1 MDGRWG
7 CSAFMV
13 VAIAKLGCGLVSSSA
28 NISILV
34 QAVSKSILA
43 DS

>member
-1 MDGRWG
+1 MDGGWG
-7 CSAFMV
+7 CSALMV
-13 VAIAKLGCGLVSSSA
+13 VAIAKLGCGLASSSA

-34 QAVSKSILA
+34 QAVSRSIWA